1 MVMSTITEIP
11 GSSAVLW
18 GGVVAYSNESKSRFL
33 GVPPETITEFG
44 AVSREVARAMASGAY
59 ELSRRSP
66 GGASVLEA
74 SGADLALAITGIAGP
89 DGGSPEKPVGLV
101 WFAFRGAAIGAD
113 GAREE
118 CLIFAGDRHSIREA
132 AAGRAMLRAAELA
145 AGRY

>member
-1 MVMSTITEIP
+1 
-11 GSSAVLW
+11 
-18 GGVVAYSNESKSRFL
+18 
-33 GVPPETITEFG
+33 VPPETITEFG